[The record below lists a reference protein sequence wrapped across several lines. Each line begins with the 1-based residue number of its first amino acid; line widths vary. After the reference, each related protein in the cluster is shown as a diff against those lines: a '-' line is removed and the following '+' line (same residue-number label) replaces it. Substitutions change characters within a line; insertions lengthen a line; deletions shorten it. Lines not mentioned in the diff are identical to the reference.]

1 MTGPAHHQHYA
12 PPSATP
18 VLPPPLLRR
27 ILPIAVTLTWLGPFA
42 IDAYTPAFP
51 TIQQGFATTTGA
63 VQATLSTT
71 LAGMALGQLLI
82 GPVTDRFGRRM
93 PLVVGLS
100 GYVVASAFCCV
111 AWTIDVLI
119 AARFL
124 QGLSA
129 ATGIAIARAIARDV
143 HSGSSLARFYS
154 LLTAAT
160 AVAPLVAPIAGAGI
174 LEVGLSWRWIFGLTL
189 ALGVV
194 GLGLVVLALPETH
207 PRLIG
212 GTDPDESVPPG
223 FRALLRRPNVLTS
236 ALIAGLCGGAMIAHV
251 AGLPFFLQ
259 DERGLGPAGYS
270 AVFAMDA
277 TGMVLASNTNRL
289 LLRRWTARS
298 ILSVSVPT
306 MLASGVVFA
315 LLLRA
320 EAPLVAVLPSLFLMV
335 STWGFVMPNA
345 IAAGMSVERT
355 AAGRASAILGATQFG
370 ISAVSAPLV
379 GMLPVLAGVP
389 PMATVIVVCLAGAA
403 VVQLVA
409 RFVPAGPGDAAGRA
423 PARPS

>member
-1 MTGPAHHQHYA
+1 MTIHIFGGGTIMHVRSHMALCAPAKGGTA
-12 PPSATP
+12 RKLAE
-18 VLPPPLLRR
+18 LLRGKGASCE
-27 ILPIAVTLTWLGPFA
+27 LHLT
-42 IDAYTPAFP
+42 
-51 TIQQGFATTTGA
+51 
-63 VQATLSTT
+63 
-71 LAGMALGQLLI
+71 GMADPDSSMDTNDDVEAEL
-82 GPVTDRFGRRM
+82 RR
-93 PLVVGLS
+93 
-100 GYVVASAFCCV
+100 
-111 AWTIDVLI
+111 
-119 AARFL
+119 
-124 QGLSA
+124 
-129 ATGIAIARAIARDV
+129 
-143 HSGSSLARFYS
+143 
-154 LLTAAT
+154 
-160 AVAPLVAPIAGAGI
+160 
-174 LEVGLSWRWIFGLTL
+174 
-189 ALGVV
+189 
-194 GLGLVVLALPETH
+194 VLALPETH

-379 GMLPVLAGVP
+379 GTLPVLAGVP

-409 RFVPAGPGDAAGRA
+409 RFVPAGQGDAAGRA